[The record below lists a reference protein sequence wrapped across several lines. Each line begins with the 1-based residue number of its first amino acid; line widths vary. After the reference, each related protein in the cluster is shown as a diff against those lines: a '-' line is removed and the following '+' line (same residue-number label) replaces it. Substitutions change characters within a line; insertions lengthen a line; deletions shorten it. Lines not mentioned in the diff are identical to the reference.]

1 MLSVSGENH
10 IQFTWIQHIIFTLM
24 VPIYRTAD
32 RNVPTHILYSVRY
45 VLWDIHCTLIL
56 TPGNN
61 LVLTV
66 IWMIC
71 VKVSFSFTWDFQL
84 VHFGYVWIPAQHNT
98 GQVFFSVLRGHSVV
112 SSSPQRPMTSDFEGF
127 LYQILCITLFSY
139 LNSWDRA
146 SISVFNV
153 ECQTRDHRSIDRV
166 LFAVVKRLMVMCKP
180 TMKS

>member
-1 MLSVSGENH
+1 MNTFASSIYFYLDITMLSVSGENH

-112 SSSPQRPMTSDFEGF
+112 FILTTTANDLRLRGISIPDLMYYIIF
-127 LYQILCITLFSY
+127 LS
-139 LNSWDRA
+139 
-146 SISVFNV
+146 
-153 ECQTRDHRSIDRV
+153 
-166 LFAVVKRLMVMCKP
+166 
-180 TMKS
+180 